1 VRAVGVVRLPSP
13 LRAADAGTV
22 TTLTATAGGVGAI
35 VWDLRFNVV
44 SWSAGAQ
51 ALFGYAPSE
60 VIGKNGFDILALT
73 SSRRD
78 VAELR
83 HAIETRR
90 SGVHIVSRVRTKDG
104 RSVDCEWDHAP
115 VFDAAGV
122 TTGFASAVSLTR
134 ETDRGLELV
143 TLRDRVTGLP
153 SSALFMDRLEHAV
166 GVGPRAHADLALL
179 SIAVDQARDGR
190 DGDDV
195 RTRETFLREVAQR
208 LMDSLRMGD
217 SLARRDDDSF
227 LAMLTGVGGRSGAI
241 AAAQRLVNCFDGPFH
256 IESQRLDRSA
266 SIGIALFPDD
276 GRDAETML
284 HCADVAI
291 HDARR
296 LGGGAFQCYAATA
309 GATEAVSLEGD
320 LRFALERGEFELH
333 FQPQVDLRDGKLC
346 GVEALV
352 RWRHPARGL
361 LFPSDFVTLAEQT
374 GTIVPIGLWV
384 LRSACETMRGWNDA
398 GVGIPRITVN
408 VSGRQFGRRF
418 VDEVAQ
424 ALCDTDV
431 DPASLE
437 LEFTETLTMQSSESF
452 LQLLDELKSFGV
464 RLAIDDFG
472 IGYSQLASLSRLP
485 VDSLKI
491 DRLFVGD
498 CLTNPSN
505 AAIVRGIV
513 TMAAG
518 LDLSVVAEGVES
530 TEQADFL
537 RSLGCD
543 SAQGYLYDTAL
554 PLEAVPVFASRA
566 PAHVSGAAPMERS
579 TAPIG

>member
-1 VRAVGVVRLPSP
+1 
-13 LRAADAGTV
+13 
-22 TTLTATAGGVGAI
+22 
-35 VWDLRFNVV
+35 
-44 SWSAGAQ
+44 
-51 ALFGYAPSE
+51 
-60 VIGKNGFDILALT
+60 
-73 SSRRD
+73 
-78 VAELR
+78 
-83 HAIETRR
+83 
-90 SGVHIVSRVRTKDG
+90 
-104 RSVDCEWDHAP
+104 
-115 VFDAAGV
+115 
-122 TTGFASAVSLTR
+122 
-134 ETDRGLELV
+134 
-143 TLRDRVTGLP
+143 
-153 SSALFMDRLEHAV
+153 
-166 GVGPRAHADLALL
+166 
-179 SIAVDQARDGR
+179 
-190 DGDDV
+190 
-195 RTRETFLREVAQR
+195 
-208 LMDSLRMGD
+208 
-217 SLARRDDDSF
+217 
-227 LAMLTGVGGRSGAI
+227 
-241 AAAQRLVNCFDGPFH
+241 
-256 IESQRLDRSA
+256 
-266 SIGIALFPDD
+266 LFPDD
-276 GRDAETML
+276 GLDTEAML

-296 LGGGAFQCYAATA
+296 LGGGAFQCYAATS

-333 FQPQVDLRDGKLC
+333 FQPQVDLRDGTLC

-374 GTIVPIGLWV
+374 GAIVPIGLWV
-384 LRSACETMRGWNDA
+384 LRSACETMRRWKDA
-398 GVGIPRITVN
+398 GAGIPRITVN

-431 DPASLE
+431 DPAALE
-437 LEFTETLTMQSSESF
+437 LEFTETLTMQSTESF
-452 LQLLDELKSFGV
+452 LHLLDELKSFGV

-472 IGYSQLASLSRLP
+472 VGYSQLASLSRLP

-543 SAQGYLYDTAL
+543 AAQGYLYDPAL
-554 PLEAVPVFASRA
+554 PLEAIPVFASRDA
-566 PAHVSGAAPMERS
+566 AHPTGGPRGAVTRAHRLSDGRTTGHHGAGENLLTSVNKGSRPRGLRQGDLPARRWRAGQRGQSRSLSGCLPSSGDEVPAGPD
-579 TAPIG
+579 I